1 VHHGRIVKRTGD
13 GSIVELLGASPHGER
28 QARVLEDYDR
38 WYDGLRK
45 ARMPEE

>member
-28 QARVLEDYDR
+28 RARVFEGYDPVVR
-38 WYDGLRK
+38 RLRK
-45 ARMPEE
+45 AGLPEE